1 MNSHMSINKS
11 ISMNTQTNINSI
23 PMLMDK
29 LTSNPYQRGA
39 QPGVRETKRS
49 ADPMRKEEYPMNY
62 INKLI
67 VKVRESKKGQTMTE
81 YVLIIAAIAVA
92 GYTAYVGLEGGINN
106 IIANVTATL
115 KAA

>member
-1 MNSHMSINKS
+1 MSIQMNSHM
-11 ISMNTQTNINSI
+11 NIHSI
-23 PMLMDK
+23 PMLMDR
-29 LTSNPYQRGA
+29 LASNPYQRGK

-49 ADPMRKEEYPMNY
+49 ADPMRKEEYLMNY